1 MLFAVDSQPL
11 VSVIMPSYNAENYI
25 AKSIESVL
33 HQTYSNWELII
44 TDDCSSDS
52 TPLVVQSYS
61 ANEPRIDFAIAKK
74 HSGIAGTRNQCVA
87 RAKGHFIAFLDNDD
101 LWHPEKLEKQVRF
114 MIENGCA
121 FSYSAYE
128 LMREDGTSKG
138 KTIKTAGV
146 ISYNKYLRNTIIGSG
161 TIMLDQTQTGSLV
174 MPDNATS
181 DDMALW
187 CKILKDG
194 HKAYPI
200 PEVLMKYRI
209 RSNSASANKWNAAKD
224 VWRVYRK
231 QERLPFFRALF
242 CFVGYAFNA
251 IIKRIF

>member
-1 MLFAVDSQPL
+1 MESQPL
-11 VSVIMPSYNAENYI
+11 VSVIMPSYNAEKYI
-25 AKSIESVL
+25 AESIESVL
-33 HQTYSNWELII
+33 HQTYSNWELIV
-44 TDDCSSDS
+44 TDDCSSDH
-52 TPLVVQSYS
+52 TPDIVRGFCEKDS
-61 ANEPRIDFAIAKK
+61 RIDFVVARQ
-74 HSGIAGTRNQCVA
+74 HSGIAGTRNQCLS
-87 RAKGHFIAFLDNDD
+87 RAKGRFVAFLDNDD
-101 LWHPEKLEKQVRF
+101 LWYPEKLKKQVGF
-114 MIENGCA
+114 MLDKGCA

-128 LMREDGTSKG
+128 LMREDGTPKG
-138 KTIKTAGV
+138 KTIQTAGV

-161 TIMLDQTQTGSLV
+161 TIMLDQQQTGSLV

-194 HKAYPI
+194 HRAYPI
-200 PEVLMKYRI
+200 PEVLMRYRV

-224 VWRVYRK
+224 VWLVYRR

-242 CFVGYAFNA
+242 CFLGYAFNA

>member
-1 MLFAVDSQPL
+1 ML
-11 VSVIMPSYNAENYI
+11 
-25 AKSIESVL
+25 
-33 HQTYSNWELII
+33 
-44 TDDCSSDS
+44 
-52 TPLVVQSYS
+52 
-61 ANEPRIDFAIAKK
+61 
-74 HSGIAGTRNQCVA
+74 
-87 RAKGHFIAFLDNDD
+87 
-101 LWHPEKLEKQVRF
+101 
-114 MIENGCA
+114 ENGCA

-128 LMREDGTSKG
+128 LMREDGTPKG

-146 ISYNKYLRNTIIGSG
+146 ITYNKYLRNTIIGSG

-194 HKAYPI
+194 HQAYPI
-200 PEVLMKYRI
+200 PEVLMKYRV